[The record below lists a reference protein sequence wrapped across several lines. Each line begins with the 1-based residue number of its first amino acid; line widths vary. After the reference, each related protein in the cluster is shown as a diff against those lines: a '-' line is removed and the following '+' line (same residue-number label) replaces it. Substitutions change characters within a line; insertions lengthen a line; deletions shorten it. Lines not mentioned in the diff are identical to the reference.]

1 MQLNFHINWF
11 FIRIIRSLVLV
22 VILISSA
29 GCGNNDEIRSEI
41 DNYVE
46 AYETAQEAIENYDY
60 SKAIGI
66 FETIQARFPFSELS
80 RQIQLELLHACLLY
94 TSPSPRDS

>member
-22 VILISSA
+22 VILISTA

-46 AYETAQEAIENYDY
+46 AYETDRK
-60 SKAIGI
+60 SVV
-66 FETIQARFPFSELS
+66 
-80 RQIQLELLHACLLY
+80 
-94 TSPSPRDS
+94 